1 MIKITKDIPMSNEFA
16 ALRDAIY
23 MGYTRGRQ
31 KAIEK
36 AFKNLDKSMA
46 ESIKRSWWHGIYH
59 WKTWRSQRGGS
70 L

>member
-46 ESIKRSWWHGIYH
+46 EPVKLSWWRTRLRDI
-59 WKTWRSQRGGS
+59 RIVFNQDSF
-70 L
+70 